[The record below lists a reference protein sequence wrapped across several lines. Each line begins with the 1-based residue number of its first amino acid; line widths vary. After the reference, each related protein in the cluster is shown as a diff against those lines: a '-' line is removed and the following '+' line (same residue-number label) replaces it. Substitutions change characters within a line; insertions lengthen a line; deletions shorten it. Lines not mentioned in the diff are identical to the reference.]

1 MFSFFLWFLIFLWKH
16 FVVILDSVS
25 PVLTLKIWQIFF
37 AWISVFK
44 KYLHNQGIQPHSLQ
58 LAQLYSTG
66 IIMVNE
72 TAVHIFDIDFLFLSQ
87 SLSSIKNTAATNVMS
102 LNIFHVHILPQKS
115 LFTLSMVSFYKCL
128 IKTSGTFTG
137 FLFD

>member
-1 MFSFFLWFLIFLWKH
+1 M
-16 FVVILDSVS
+16 
-25 PVLTLKIWQIFF
+25 
-37 AWISVFK
+37 FK

-87 SLSSIKNTAATNVMS
+87 KFI
-102 LNIFHVHILPQKS
+102 HYQKHGCN
-115 LFTLSMVSFYKCL
+115 KCDV
-128 IKTSGTFTG
+128 I
-137 FLFD
+137 